1 MYVSNEPE
9 ISRKPSIESP
19 LPDVRAGEH
28 DEPEGSG
35 FLQSLSHPVDP
46 SHNKMLSEHSG
57 DQPAYDSGTVV
68 RRLTDPPKSQKPLS
82 RPSNRREMSSALRKG
97 FHGVFGKGSEASKA
111 KSRRDKDVLS
121 E

>member
-1 MYVSNEPE
+1 MYVKNEAE
-9 ISRKPSIESP
+9 TSRKPSIDSP
-19 LPDVRAGEH
+19 SLDVRAVEH
-28 DEPEGSG
+28 DEPEDSSL
-35 FLQSLSHPVDP
+35 LQSLSHPVNP
-46 SHNKMLSEHSG
+46 SHNKMLSEYSG

-68 RRLTDPPKSQKPLS
+68 RRLTNPPKPQKPLS
-82 RPSNRREMSSALRKG
+82 RPSNRRDMSSALRKG